1 MRVWIGRSPGEPRHV
16 PPGDTE
22 MNPLNLPAALMA
34 RLTYARKFALLGLV
48 LLAPAAFA
56 LHAYWSV
63 QGDTLAFAD
72 SERVGVRYLAPA
84 NELAL
89 KVIGARGVAVRAA
102 TGDAAA
108 KAALPEALA
117 GVESAVEAVDR
128 ADRADGAASDMK
140 AALSEARAAI
150 VVGRDAR
157 SLDAAATAAVGLN
170 VSVGD

>member
-1 MRVWIGRSPGEPRHV
+1 
-16 PPGDTE
+16 

-72 SERVGVRYLAPA
+72 SERIGVRYLAPA

-89 KVIGARGVAVRAA
+89 SVVAARGVAVRAS
-102 TGDAAA
+102 TGDRAA

-117 GVESAVEAVDR
+117 SVKDAVAAVDR
-128 ADRADGAASDMK
+128 AD
-140 AALSEARAAI
+140 
-150 VVGRDAR
+150 
-157 SLDAAATAAVGLN
+157 
-170 VSVGD
+170 